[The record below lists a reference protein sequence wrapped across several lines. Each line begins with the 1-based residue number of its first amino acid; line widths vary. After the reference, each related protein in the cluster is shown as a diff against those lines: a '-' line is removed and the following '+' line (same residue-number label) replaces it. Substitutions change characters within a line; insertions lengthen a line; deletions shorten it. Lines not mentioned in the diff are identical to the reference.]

1 MNEQQYKDA
10 VQEVFEIEAKLITP
24 TRRKDTRLIL
34 RHMELCSQIRAYDL
48 ARQGRGRVLEGV
60 FN

>member
-10 VQEVFEIEAKLITP
+10 VQEVFDIEAKLITP

>member
-10 VQEVFEIEAKLITP
+10 VNEVFDIEAKLITP

-60 FN
+60 FS

>member
-10 VQEVFEIEAKLITP
+10 VNEVFEIEEQLTKP
-24 TRRKDTRLIL
+24 SRRKDVRLIL